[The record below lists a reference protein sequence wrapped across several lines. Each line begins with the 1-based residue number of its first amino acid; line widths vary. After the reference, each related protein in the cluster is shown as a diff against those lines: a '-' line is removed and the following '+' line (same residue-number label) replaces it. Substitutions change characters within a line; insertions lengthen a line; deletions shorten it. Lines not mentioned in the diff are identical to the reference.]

1 MVKLTRIGASLLMA
15 LTIAL
20 PTSQVWA
27 QDNDENQDKKD
38 SKGIIVELVESAKG
52 VVKSHADA
60 AKDDAKSSVSEL
72 IKSSDSKTKSTKGNK
87 VVTLS
92 ISGNIE
98 ERGSELVLFGQQPE
112 SLKKYLDTMRQ
123 ARLDDDVSA
132 VVLRF
137 APNSMGFATAQE
149 MREGVNEL
157 RKRGKKVV
165 ALLEDDSQASY
176 LVASAADEIA
186 MPPTADIMLHGVN
199 ADSYFLKGL
208 LDKVGVKMQVI
219 HVGDYKSFGET
230 FTQDEFTTP
239 ARKNMTEIVDS
250 VFTQLRDT
258 VAEGRK
264 LSSGQVEEILNAGP
278 ISAEKAKELGLVD
291 RVAYGDEVI
300 AEMEDNKMTIVEAD
314 DYRGS
319 SRSSSSSSSEISLL
333 SLLSMMSKSD
343 DSSSEV
349 GNYPQVAVLY
359 ATGPITLGS
368 SGGSGL
374 GSSTE
379 IASEDFIEELQ
390 KLEDNDKI
398 KAVILR
404 VNSPGGSAFA
414 SDLIWK
420 KIEELKAKKPVVA
433 SMSDMAASG
442 GYYISMGATKIVAQP
457 GTLTGSIG
465 VVGGKPNLQGLY
477 DKIGVNKMSIS
488 RGKYAGMFSETR
500 DFSEEEKSAVEAM
513 MKRTYEVFVSKA
525 ATGRAKS
532 FEELHEVA
540 QGRVWTGEKARE
552 VGLVDELGGMD
563 KAITETKLLIG
574 LKPDDKVRLVSYPR
588 EKSLV
593 DIIQKALGT
602 SSTTVRTGTGLHAAV
617 SSMLGGTTLPGGL
630 EAIMNHA
637 VTIGN
642 MLQQES
648 VLTVMPVM
656 INLK

>member
-1 MVKLTRIGASLLMA
+1 MIRFTRIGASLCLA
-15 LTIAL
+15 LTVAL
-20 PTSQVWA
+20 PTSLAWA
-27 QDNDENQDKKD
+27 QDNDDNSDKKD
-38 SKGIIVELVESAKG
+38 SKGIIVELVEGAREA
-52 VVKSHADA
+52 VESHVEA
-60 AKDDAKSSVSEL
+60 AKDDATSSVSEL
-72 IKSSDSKTKSTKGNK
+72 IKSSDSKTKSAKGNK
-87 VVTLS
+87 VVSLS
-92 ISGNIE
+92 VSGNIE
-98 ERGSELVLFGQQPE
+98 ERGSELVLFGKQPE

-132 VVLRF
+132 VVMRL

-149 MREGVNEL
+149 MREGISEL

-176 LVASAADEIA
+176 LVASAADEIV
-186 MPPTADIMLHGVN
+186 MPPTADVMLHGVN

-264 LSSGQVEEILNAGP
+264 LSTDKAEEILNAGP
-278 ISAEKAKELGLVD
+278 ISADKAKELGLVD
-291 RVAYGDEVI
+291 RVAYSDELI
-300 AEMEDNKMTIVEAD
+300 AELEDKKMTVVEAD

-319 SRSSSSSSSEISLL
+319 SSSSSSSSSDISLL

-343 DSSSEV
+343 DSSSDG

-368 SGGSGL
+368 SSGSGL

-420 KIEELKAKKPVVA
+420 KVEQLKAKKPVVA

-488 RGKYAGMFSETR
+488 RGKYAGMFSETK
-500 DFSEEEKSAVEAM
+500 DFSEEEKSAVEEM
-513 MKRTYEVFVSKA
+513 MKRTYDVFVTKA
-525 ATGRAKS
+525 AMGRSKS
-532 FEELHEVA
+532 FDDLHEVA
-540 QGRVWTGEKARE
+540 QGRVWTGEKAQE

-588 EKSLV
+588 EKNLV

-602 SSTTVRTGTGLHAAV
+602 SSTTVRTGSSLQNAA
-617 SSMLGGTTLPGGL
+617 SAMLGGTTVPRGL
-630 EAIMNHA
+630 EAIMNHTI
-637 VTIGN
+637 VIGN
-642 MLQQES
+642 MLQRES
-648 VLTVMPVM
+648 VLTVMPIM
-656 INLK
+656 IDLK